1 MMEVGD
7 ENTWFTECLPSS
19 RVIITWLFG
28 RKVNDGSWRR
38 KYVVYRM
45 LTLLEYHADLNIKD
59 SNGNTPLA
67 LAREIGAKEVEDLLL
82 QWMKSPRK

>member
-1 MMEVGD
+1 MKQFIEKN
-7 ENTWFTECLPSS
+7 ES

-45 LTLLEYHADLNIKD
+45 LTI
-59 SNGNTPLA
+59 
-67 LAREIGAKEVEDLLL
+67 
-82 QWMKSPRK
+82 Q